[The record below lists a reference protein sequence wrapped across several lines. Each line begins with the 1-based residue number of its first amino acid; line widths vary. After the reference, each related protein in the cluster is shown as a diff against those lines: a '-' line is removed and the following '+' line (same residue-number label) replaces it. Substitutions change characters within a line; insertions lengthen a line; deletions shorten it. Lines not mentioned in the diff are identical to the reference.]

1 MKKRDIRISIAIVG
15 SAVLVL
21 CLHSWGRG
29 RIEID
34 AGGPVAT
41 LKLRNNLLKSTT
53 IRSAAE
59 PALTTTGMH
68 RPRRL
73 SISAEQGGHMWRINC
88 RGPWADLSRIRVR
101 ALRTTTLRLGCPLI
115 VKSKVRRNGSSVEI
129 DYAIIGQAGEHYEKL
144 AAKDDT
150 VVRKAKVKILDQT
163 GNIIGAGSFKY
174 G

>member
-34 AGGPVAT
+34 AGGPVAA
-41 LKLRNNLLKSTT
+41 LRLRNILLKSTT

-59 PALTTTGMH
+59 PALASAGIH
-68 RPRRL
+68 RPRQL
-73 SISAEQGGHMWRINC
+73 SISAEQGGHTWRIDC
-88 RGPWADLSRIRVR
+88 RGPWADLSRIRVK

-115 VKSKVRRNGSSVEI
+115 VKSKVRRNGS
-129 DYAIIGQAGEHYEKL
+129 
-144 AAKDDT
+144 
-150 VVRKAKVKILDQT
+150 
-163 GNIIGAGSFKY
+163 
-174 G
+174 